1 MWTYTP
7 GPWVCDGTKVLIPT
21 GAFCGVPSGVP
32 MDVSKYS
39 GDNPDGDAVLIS
51 SAPDLL
57 EALVRV
63 AAAHTEHIAAL
74 SELDNVPRLHMA
86 VLEEA
91 AAHANAIE
99 LLNRL
104 SGSLRIPGIASEVGI
119 CA

>member
-63 AAAHTEHIAAL
+63 AA
-74 SELDNVPRLHMA
+74 
-86 VLEEA
+86 
-91 AAHANAIE
+91 
-99 LLNRL
+99 NRL